1 MRHKNVYS
9 LILVLLD
16 FTLLVLFIFFIP
28 SLLVDLVGFD
38 VTEYENW
45 SGELQNQVVFRLGA
59 GFWEVM
65 IILIKMLGFT
75 IWQCAISKNKR
86 NVLKYILVVIHILI
100 GILGLMYVF
109 IFGHGPNLVY
119 LIQTVLME

>member
-1 MRHKNVYS
+1 MRYKNIYS

-75 IWQCAISKNKR
+75 IWQCRISKIKR
-86 NVLKYILVVIHILI
+86 NVVKYILVALHVVI

-109 IFGHGPNLVY
+109 RFGHGSNLVY
-119 LIQTVLME
+119 SIQTLLME

>member
-1 MRHKNVYS
+1 MKNKTVLS
-9 LILVLLD
+9 ITMVLID
-16 FTLLVLFIFFIP
+16 FLLLVLFIFFIP

-65 IILIKMLGFT
+65 IILIKMIGF
-75 IWQCAISKNKR
+75 IIGQCAILKDKG
-86 NVLKYILVVIHILI
+86 NVQKMIFIVLHIVI
-100 GILGLMYVF
+100 GILGLIYVF
-109 IFGHGPNLVY
+109 RFGHGPNLAY
-119 LIQTVLME
+119 LIQTLSES

>member
-1 MRHKNVYS
+1 MKNKTVLS
-9 LILVLLD
+9 ITMVLID
-16 FTLLVLFIFFIP
+16 FLLLVLFIFFIP

-65 IILIKMLGFT
+65 IILIKMVSFIIG
-75 IWQCAISKNKR
+75 QCAILKDKG
-86 NVLKYILVVIHILI
+86 NVQKLIFIVLHIVI
-100 GILGLMYVF
+100 GILGLIYVF
-109 IFGHGPNLVY
+109 RFGHGPNLVY
-119 LIQTVLME
+119 LIQTLSES

>member
-1 MRHKNVYS
+1 MKNKTVLS
-9 LILVLLD
+9 ITMVLID
-16 FTLLVLFIFFIP
+16 FLLLVLFIFFIP

-65 IILIKMLGFT
+65 IILIKMVSFIIG
-75 IWQCAISKNKR
+75 QCAILKDKG
-86 NVLKYILVVIHILI
+86 NVQKMIFIVLHIVI
-100 GILGLMYVF
+100 GILGLIYVF
-109 IFGHGPNLVY
+109 RFGHGPNLVY
-119 LIQTVLME
+119 LIQTLSES

>member
-1 MRHKNVYS
+1 MKNKTVLS
-9 LILVLLD
+9 ITMVLID
-16 FTLLVLFIFFIP
+16 FLLLVLFIFFIP

-65 IILIKMLGFT
+65 IILIKMIGFIT
-75 IWQCAISKNKR
+75 GQCAILKDKG
-86 NVLKYILVVIHILI
+86 NVQKMIFIVLHIVI
-100 GILGLMYVF
+100 GILGLIYVF
-109 IFGHGPNLVY
+109 RFGHGPNLVY
-119 LIQTVLME
+119 LIQTLSES

>member
-1 MRHKNVYS
+1 MRHKNIYS

-75 IWQCAISKNKR
+75 IWQCRISKIKR
-86 NVLKYILVVIHILI
+86 NVVKYILVALHVVI

-109 IFGHGPNLVY
+109 RFGHGPNLVY
-119 LIQTVLME
+119 SIQTLLME